1 MTLPVVDRSTD
12 SDAVDAGA
20 RLNFMRSTAVF
31 AALESAITSPRRLK
45 VYDVS
50 CRPPRAASLL
60 FSELKNPVLSTAN
73 AKTEATTTKAMRT
86 MAVSRPVIP
95 RWLCKK
101 LSVLIIGLFF
111 NAVMECLLSAGRLPG
126 QHHRSAIIS

>member
-1 MTLPVVDRSTD
+1 MVDRSTD

-20 RLNFMRSTAVF
+20 RLNFMRSIAVL
-31 AALESAITSPRRLK
+31 AELESAITSPRRLK
-45 VYDVS
+45 VDDVS

-60 FSELKNPVLSTAN
+60 FSELKSPVFSTAK
-73 AKTEATTTKAMRT
+73 AKTAATTTKAMRT

-95 RWLCKK
+95 LWFCKNV
-101 LSVLIIGLFF
+101 SVLIIGLFF
-111 NAVMECLLSAGRLPG
+111 HSVMEFSPSAGRLPG